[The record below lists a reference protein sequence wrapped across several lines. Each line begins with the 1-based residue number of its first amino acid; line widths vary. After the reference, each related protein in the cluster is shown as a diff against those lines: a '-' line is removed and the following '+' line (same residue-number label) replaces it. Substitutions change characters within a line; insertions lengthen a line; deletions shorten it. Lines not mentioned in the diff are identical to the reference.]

1 MTAPIDS
8 PLAQPSFWTLPL
20 EERMAQFAE
29 IREEGPFVPVEFDN
43 PLTEERE
50 RFYAVTRFDEV
61 VEISRRPPDFC
72 SGQGAV
78 SIPDMPTEALDFFGS
93 SEERRGGKEWVSL
106 G

>member
-29 IREEGPFVPVEFDN
+29 IRAEGPFVPVEFDN

-50 RFYAVTRFDEV
+50 RFYAVTRFDPV
-61 VEISRRPPDFC
+61 VELRRRTLAFC
-72 SGQGAV
+72 SGKGAV
-78 SIPDMPTEALDFFGS
+78 SIPDIPTAALAFFR
-93 SEERRGGKEWVSL
+93 SEQLRVGKARVST
-106 G
+106 